1 MLLGNLAECGNARL
15 NMPANTDPQQHEA
28 ASPQMLVVRL
38 PLRYTAAGIA
48 SR

>member
-1 MLLGNLAECGNARL
+1 MMANL
-15 NMPANTDPQQHEA
+15 PANTGPQQHEA

-38 PLRYTAAGIA
+38 P